1 MDARQQEKFVH
12 MTQAPVRRLVCQMAV
27 PTIISMLIT
36 NLYNMADT
44 FFVGKLGTSAT
55 GAVGVV
61 FSLMAV
67 IQTFGFFFGHGSGNY
82 ISRAMGSQQMEDAE
96 RMAATGFGSSF
107 MVGCLL
113 MVLGLVFRKPLAL
126 MLGSTETILPYAS
139 EYMSIILLGASF
151 MASSLTLNNQLRFQG
166 SALFAMV
173 GITTGGILNIIL
185 DPIFIFGFNLGIRG
199 AALATLFSQLV
210 SFVILFAMTRRPGN
224 IRIRIR
230 LYTFRASF
238 WKEIVRG
245 GTPSL
250 CRQGLASVA
259 TICLNLAAGSYGDA
273 AIAAMSIVSRIMNF
287 AGSALI
293 GFGQG
298 FQPVC
303 GFNYGAGLYGRV
315 KEAFWFCVKVGSAAA
330 LVFAVAGFM
339 LSANLVEIFRKGDA
353 EVLAIGAAAMR
364 FQCLTFPVTAW
375 ITLCNM
381 MMQNLGRVFKAS
393 YLALARQGLY
403 FIPLVFLLNLAFGL
417 TGIELAQP
425 LSDIITFATS
435 IPLQISLLKELE
447 TRP

>member
-1 MDARQQEKFVH
+1 MDEKQQEKLTR
-12 MTQAPVRRLVCQMAV
+12 MTTAPVRKLVCQMAV

-36 NLYNMADT
+36 NFYNMADT

-82 ISRAMGSQQMEDAE
+82 ISRAMGSQEMDDAE

-107 MVGCLL
+107 FIGCVLAL
-113 MVLGLVFRKPLAL
+113 MGLVFQKPLARL
-126 MLGSTETILPYAS
+126 LGSTETILPYAQD
-139 EYMSIILLGASF
+139 YMSIILLGAPF

-166 SALFAMV
+166 SAMFAMV
-173 GITTGGILNIIL
+173 GITAGGILNIIL
-185 DPIFIFGFNLGIRG
+185 DPILIFGFDMGIRG
-199 AALATLFSQLV
+199 AALATLISQLV

-224 IRIRIR
+224 IGIR
-230 LYTFRASF
+230 LRLYSFRLSF
-238 WKEIVRG
+238 WKEILRG

-259 TICLNLAAGSYGDA
+259 TICLNLAAGPYGDA

-303 GFNYGAGLYGRV
+303 GFNYGAGRYERV
-315 KEAFWFCVKVGSAAA
+315 REAFWFCVKVGSAAA
-330 LVFAVAGFM
+330 LIFAAVGFW
-339 LSANLVEIFRKGDA
+339 LAPGLIEVFRKGDVQ
-353 EVLAIGAAAMR
+353 VLAVGAAAMR

-375 ITLCNM
+375 VTICNM

-393 YLALARQGLY
+393 YLSMARQGLY
-403 FIPLVFLLNLAFGL
+403 FIPLVFALNLAFGL

-425 LSDIITFATS
+425 LSDMITFVTS

-447 TRP
+447 KKA

>member
-1 MDARQQEKFVH
+1 MDEKQQEKLTR
-12 MTQAPVRRLVCQMAV
+12 MTTAPVRKLVCQMAV

-36 NLYNMADT
+36 NFYNMADT

-82 ISRAMGSQQMEDAE
+82 ISRAMGSQEMDDAE

-107 MVGCLL
+107 FIGCVLAL
-113 MVLGLVFRKPLAL
+113 MGLVFQKPLARL
-126 MLGSTETILPYAS
+126 LGSTETILPYAQD
-139 EYMSIILLGASF
+139 YMSIILLGAPF

-166 SALFAMV
+166 SAMFAMV
-173 GITTGGILNIIL
+173 GITAGGILNIIL
-185 DPIFIFGFNLGIRG
+185 DPILIFGFDMGIRG
-199 AALATLFSQLV
+199 AALATLISQLV

-224 IRIRIR
+224 IRIRLR
-230 LYTFRASF
+230 LYSFRLSF
-238 WKEIVRG
+238 WKEILRG

-259 TICLNLAAGSYGDA
+259 TICLNLAAGPYGDA

-303 GFNYGAGLYGRV
+303 GFNYGAGRYDVFGGL
-315 KEAFWFCVKVGSAAA
+315 
-330 LVFAVAGFM
+330 LV
-339 LSANLVEIFRKGDA
+339 LRKGRKRCGADICGSWFLAGSGPDRSVSEMRRSGAGGWGCGHAFSVSDVSGDSLGYDLQYDDA
-353 EVLAIGAAAMR
+353 EFG
-364 FQCLTFPVTAW
+364 T
-375 ITLCNM
+375 
-381 MMQNLGRVFKAS
+381 
-393 YLALARQGLY
+393 GL
-403 FIPLVFLLNLAFGL
+403 
-417 TGIELAQP
+417 
-425 LSDIITFATS
+425 
-435 IPLQISLLKELE
+435 
-447 TRP
+447 